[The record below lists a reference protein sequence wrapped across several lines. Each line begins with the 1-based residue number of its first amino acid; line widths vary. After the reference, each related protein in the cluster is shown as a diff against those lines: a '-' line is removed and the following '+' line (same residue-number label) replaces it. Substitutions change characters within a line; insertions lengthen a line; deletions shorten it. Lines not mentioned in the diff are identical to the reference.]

1 MKTLSNNISNDLRSH
16 LKSNKSV
23 NLAVSGGTSPSALYD
38 YLCDE
43 DLDWSRVI
51 VFLSDER
58 YLPENNA
65 RSNAL
70 LIKDHLIQ
78 KKASVAKFINF
89 YDKNLSEEE
98 FVNKNEPQM
107 SKLLPINVSI
117 LGMGEDMH
125 TASLFPDSNE
135 LTDALKSDKTLHVV
149 RPKSQPEARISL
161 SGKALSSAKKTYVL
175 ILGEDKLNAYKMA
188 CSENSVKKAPI
199 RVVFGSNTQVFWSNK
214 V

>member
-1 MKTLSNNISNDLRSH
+1 LI
-16 LKSNKSV
+16 LK
-23 NLAVSGGTSPSALYD
+23 
-38 YLCDE
+38 
-43 DLDWSRVI
+43 
-51 VFLSDER
+51 
-58 YLPENNA
+58 
-65 RSNAL
+65 
-70 LIKDHLIQ
+70 HLIQ
-78 KKASVAKFINF
+78 KKASLAKVVSF

-107 SKLLPINVSI
+107 SSLLPINVSI

-135 LTDALKSDKTLHVV
+135 LTDALESDKTLHVV